1 MLLLGYFAAAL
12 AVLIALALMILAI
25 TRALA
30 DCPEKGP
37 RARAAG
43 ITIATGYL
51 ALGGGAVLLIG
62 AFASL
67 EAGLEIIFFCLGL
80 ACIVLGLGFT
90 QAVTMLRA
98 VVEDAVKPRPAP
110 VPAGNQPVMEPVLA

>member
-25 TRALA
+25 TRALG

-43 ITIATGYL
+43 VTIATGYL
-51 ALGGGAVLLIG
+51 ALGAGAVMLIG
-62 AFASL
+62 AFATLS
-67 EAGLEIIFFCLGL
+67 AGLETIFFCVGL

-98 VVEDAVKPRPAP
+98 VVDASPLARKTPFPEGSE
-110 VPAGNQPVMEPVLA
+110 VPMEPVLA

>member
-25 TRALA
+25 TRALG
-30 DCPEKGP
+30 DCPEKGA

-43 ITIATGYL
+43 VTLATGYL
-51 ALGGGAVLLIG
+51 ALGAGAVMLIG
-62 AFASL
+62 AFATLSP
-67 EAGLEIIFFCLGL
+67 GLETIFFCLGL
-80 ACIVLGLGFT
+80 ACIILGLGFT

-98 VVEDAVKPRPAP
+98 VVDGAVKPPVAVASAP
-110 VPAGNQPVMEPVLA
+110 LLEPVLA

>member
-43 ITIATGYL
+43 VTIATGYL
-51 ALGGGAVLLIG
+51 ALGGGAVMLIG
-62 AFASL
+62 AFATLSQ
-67 EAGLEIIFFCLGL
+67 GLETIFFSLGL

-98 VVEDAVKPRPAP
+98 VVDGPVKPTVTPETP
-110 VPAGNQPVMEPVLA
+110 MEPVLA

>member
-30 DCPEKGP
+30 DCPETSA

-43 ITIATGYL
+43 VTIATGYL
-51 ALGGGAVLLIG
+51 ALGAGAVMLIG
-62 AFASL
+62 AFATLSP
-67 EAGLEIIFFCLGL
+67 GLETILFCLGL

-98 VVEDAVKPRPAP
+98 VVAGDPKPAAAPAP
-110 VPAGNQPVMEPVLA
+110 SAPPMEPVLA

>member
-1 MLLLGYFAAAL
+1 MLLLGYFVAAL

-25 TRALA
+25 ARALA

-43 ITIATGYL
+43 VTITTGYL
-51 ALGGGAVLLIG
+51 ALGGGAVMLIG
-62 AFASL
+62 AFVTL
-67 EAGLEIIFFCLGL
+67 DAGLEIIFFCLGL
-80 ACIVLGLGFT
+80 VCVVLGLGFT

-98 VVEDAVKPRPAP
+98 VVDGETKPAEAAP
-110 VPAGNQPVMEPVLA
+110 SAPSAPPVEPVLA